1 MKHFLNE
8 PIVKMELIDNRGLS
22 YMSQQYGYPVFARVA
37 IQGINEYD
45 IEETILE
52 YGFASSKELS
62 LVKANEVTDLRD
74 NKRERIVLNRG
85 DIATYGDYNEE
96 DLSERLQDYYT
107 KIALERIRKYG
118 GFDEQE
124 LIEKK
129 LKGEISQE
137 RYLINLE
144 KELSRKD
151 DIPYSL
157 YSKME
162 SNNSEELKALSNE
175 EFYILES
182 QKRFAG
188 MKEIAYAM
196 GCFSDDE
203 KTEKF
208 LNGLFIS
215 SVDENGVATIGFEDK
230 ENNIEKDYLFT
241 FDNKALDFGDEFNK
255 LLKTCNELGY
265 GNGKEFMVLDRNAY
279 NVGETESGEWFD
291 GEIMPLGV
299 KDETNYIPN
308 ELSWRELKEEF
319 AYATFDGRVSSCDV
333 EEHINEDLLES
344 LRKYD
349 DNVADEIIIEA
360 LSDELDR
367 LWEKDYEDFST
378 IHADINDGLKELG
391 LEDKLTILTRK
402 GKDFMIIPAFKND
415 EDYPSQDFYGSPL
428 LVAEKATPEEVAKAM
443 DMLENIKNS
452 LLQTTAEVASERLM
466 ERLVELSNES
476 ENDDEYN
483 NARTM

>member
-1 MKHFLNE
+1 
-8 PIVKMELIDNRGLS
+8 
-22 YMSQQYGYPVFARVA
+22 MSKQYGYPVFARVA
-37 IQGINEYD
+37 TQGINEYD
-45 IEETILE
+45 TEETILE
-52 YGFASSKELS
+52 YGFASGKELS
-62 LVKANEVTDLRD
+62 LVKADEVADLRD
-74 NKRERIVLNRG
+74 NKRERIVANIE
-85 DIATYGDYNEE
+85 DIATYGDYNEK
-96 DLSERLQDYYT
+96 DLPDILADYYT
-107 KIALERIRKYG
+107 KIAIQRIRKYG

-151 DIPYSL
+151 DIAYPL

-162 SNNSEELKALSNE
+162 SNNPEELKAISDE

-188 MKEIAYAM
+188 MKEIAYDM
-196 GCFSDDE
+196 GCFSDNE

-215 SVDENGVATIGFEDK
+215 SIDENGVAKIGFEDK

-241 FDNKALDFGDEFNK
+241 FDNKALDFGDEFKK

-265 GNGKEFMVLDRNAY
+265 GNGKEFVVLDRNTY
-279 NVGETESGEWFD
+279 NVGEAESGEWFD
-291 GEIMPLGV
+291 REIMSLGI

-319 AYATFDGRVSSCDV
+319 AYATFNGRVSSCDV
-333 EEHINEDLLES
+333 EEHINEDLLE
-344 LRKYD
+344 L
-349 DNVADEIIIEA
+349 NVANEIIA
-360 LSDELDR
+360 GTLNSELDR
-367 LWEKDYEDFST
+367 LWGKDYEDFST
-378 IHADINDGLKELG
+378 IHAQINEGLKDLG
-391 LEDKLTILTRK
+391 LENKLTILTRK

-428 LVAEKATPEEVAKAM
+428 LVAEKATPEEVKKAM
-443 DMLENIKNS
+443 DMLENIKNN
-452 LLQTTAEVASERLM
+452 LIETTAERVSESLM
-466 ERLVELSNES
+466 ELES
-476 ENDDEYN
+476 QNII
-483 NARTM
+483 RKRRR